1 MVFPAVD
8 DPEDDEDA
16 GDEAVEVP
24 LIFAYFLTSTI
35 VEGESQRTPVDV
47 VNNACL
53 IAKYYD
59 SLHAKSIYCAIDTAV

>member
-47 VNNACL
+47 VSNACL
-53 IAKYYD
+53 MAKY
-59 SLHAKSIYCAIDTAV
+59 